1 MAVSLLQ
8 LTCDLDVIGLLH
20 MAYPNGCRHK
30 LILLSW
36 LRPYPVKG
44 HWGFNST
51 TTHISMST
59 KDDLDTQQG
68 NDSFNL
74 VELRY
79 IRSYWDGHGRI
90 NATVFVSYMSEVKSS
105 M

>member
-1 MAVSLLQ
+1 
-8 LTCDLDVIGLLH
+8 
-20 MAYPNGCRHK
+20 
-30 LILLSW
+30 
-36 LRPYPVKG
+36 
-44 HWGFNST
+44 
-51 TTHISMST
+51 MST